1 MVSKY
6 WSGFGVFSPDLE
18 KIKQLLKI
26 KEKFS
31 PTGSREDRSWRERH
45 LSDDVFIILIYE
57 ASGFSLL

>member
-6 WSGFGVFSPDLE
+6 WSGFGFFSPDLE

-31 PTGSREDRSWRERH
+31 PTGSREDRS
-45 LSDDVFIILIYE
+45 
-57 ASGFSLL
+57 